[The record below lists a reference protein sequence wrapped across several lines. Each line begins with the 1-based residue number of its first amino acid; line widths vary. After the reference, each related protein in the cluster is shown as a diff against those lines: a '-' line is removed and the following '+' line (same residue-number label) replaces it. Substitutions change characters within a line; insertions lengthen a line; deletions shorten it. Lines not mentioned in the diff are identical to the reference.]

1 MDWIGRLNSCLN
13 RLNIGG
19 GRLELLHWAYDEHLP
34 DNWPHRHTY
43 FEICLV
49 GRHGIGV
56 FYEPG
61 GEHIVTPGTVF
72 VARPGVVHNISNK
85 ALPRMELYWLA
96 VGWSADERTP
106 KSDGERAMRAFVDS
120 DMCVAYGHQNLLA
133 LWEALRQT
141 ASGTWAIGS
150 VEQTAALVKALVLG
164 VAQSLSPHERAEIPD
179 DPTRPG
185 RQAATLAIRY
195 IADNMNRPLT
205 LKEIATHANVS
216 TRQLTRLF
224 GTFTGTSPAQYI
236 RVLRLDRA
244 SALLTRSELPIK
256 ELSHQVGFS
265 DVQYFTRCF
274 TAHFGVPPAAYRQGA
289 RSGRIIQRP
298 GMLV

>member
-1 MDWIGRLNSCLN
+1 MDWLDRLNTSLN

-49 GRHGIGV
+49 GRHGVGV
-56 FYEPG
+56 FYEPT
-61 GEHIVTPGTVF
+61 GEHILTPGTIF

-85 ALPRMELYWLA
+85 ALPLMELYWVA
-96 VGWSADERTP
+96 VGWSSDDRSP
-106 KSDGERAMRAFVDS
+106 KSDGERAMRAFVES
-120 DMCVAYGHQNLLA
+120 DMSVAYGQDSILA
-133 LWEALRQT
+133 LWETLRKVTSGSWGIGSTDQT
-141 ASGTWAIGS
+141 AS
-150 VEQTAALVKALVLG
+150 LVKALILA
-164 VAQSLSPHERAEIPD
+164 VAQALSPHEQIDLPE

-185 RQAATLAIRY
+185 RLAATLAVRY
-195 IADNMNRPLT
+195 IADNMNRPLS
-205 LKEIATHANVS
+205 LMEIASHVNVS

-224 GTFTGTSPAQYI
+224 STFTGTSPAQYI

-256 ELSHQVGFS
+256 EISHQVGFS

-274 TAHFGVPPAAYRQGA
+274 TAHFGVPPAAFRQGV